1 MEIGIDVLDID
12 RMLKLV
18 DKITFLNK
26 YYSQNEID
34 YLCTLD
40 TQNRAKVMAGYYSC
54 KEAFLKALGLGIG
67 RGIDLKDI
75 SVEYSDMGKPFIVL
89 SKKAKKIF
97 NDFGFKKISVNI
109 TDSKQITVA
118 VCLVY

>member
-12 RMLKLV
+12 RMLRLV

-40 TQNRAKVMAGYYSC
+40 AQNRAKVMAGYYSC

-67 RGIDLKDI
+67 RGIDLKEI
-75 SVEYSDMGKPFIVL
+75 SVEYSDLGKPFIVL

-97 NDFGFKKISVNI
+97 NDFGFTNISVNI
-109 TDSKQITVA
+109 SDSKQISVA